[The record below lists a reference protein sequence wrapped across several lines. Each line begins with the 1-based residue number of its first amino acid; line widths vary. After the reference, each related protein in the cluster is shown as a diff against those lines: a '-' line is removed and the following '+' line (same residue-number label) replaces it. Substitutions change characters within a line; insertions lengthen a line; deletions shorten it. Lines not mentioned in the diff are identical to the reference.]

1 MTQLQTISNLNLFY
15 FTLVSV
21 VSVKNLN
28 AIKYGLEA

>member
-21 VSVKNLN
+21 PKNLN